1 VSGGLVA
8 KGTGKTLKG
17 FEIAGENRR
26 FVPAEARISGRSV
39 VVRSAQ
45 VPHPV
50 AVRYA
55 WAGNPERSLFG
66 KSGLP
71 AYPFRTDT
79 WPGVTEGKK

>member
-1 VSGGLVA
+1 M
-8 KGTGKTLKG
+8 
-17 FEIAGENRR
+17 
-26 FVPAEARISGRSV
+26 
-39 VVRSAQ
+39 RSAQ